1 MIKHRY
7 CLVTNMVGMF
17 LDLMDDIVDST
28 TALCPATFDCPSTL
42 KPQPLSRNYVIFSRD
57 PRPRIHRALASS
69 FWTILVRGLKV
80 PIYMLFAFD
89 RYWKG
94 IAIFRVK
101 FFEILFRSSY
111 PRREVSRKIFV
122 IVEKIRFDVVWF
134 NYVFEKMRYFVC
146 RMYFDGGYNENI

>member
-1 MIKHRY
+1 MGKNGYVKNREKSRATSIIDSKEAIDSHGVAFPVESVSRAFLRASYDKTPY

-69 FWTILVRGLKV
+69 F
-80 PIYMLFAFD
+80 
-89 RYWKG
+89 
-94 IAIFRVK
+94 
-101 FFEILFRSSY
+101 
-111 PRREVSRKIFV
+111 
-122 IVEKIRFDVVWF
+122 
-134 NYVFEKMRYFVC
+134 
-146 RMYFDGGYNENI
+146 

>member
-80 PIYMLFAFD
+80 LC
-89 RYWKG
+89 
-94 IAIFRVK
+94 FRPLLERNCNFSRVWVVSCK
-101 FFEILFRSSY
+101 ILFRSSY
-111 PRREVSRKIFV
+111 SRREVSRKIFV